1 MTFNEY
7 QIKAQKTDIR
17 QHYGQLNRRL
27 VLSSWGLCEETEEL
41 LNAYLAWDI
50 LTSDSYLLDGFSTS
64 DPSSVIKEAGDC
76 LWYVQSILW
85 ELCIGELCVRQWD
98 TISLYDE
105 ISITEAVAKIQ
116 QELKKLYRDDWGYL
130 SIERRERFLSLF
142 SSYLT
147 KLETML
153 LEVGSSLTEAMELN
167 IEKLYSRKERGVIQG
182 DGDDR

>member
-41 LNAYLAWDI
+41 LNTYSAWDY
-50 LTSDSYLLDGFSTS
+50 LTNESL
-64 DPSSVIKEAGDC
+64 VVKEAGDC

-85 ELCIGELCVRQWD
+85 ELHIGELHVYTKKIQQLDKR
-98 TISLYDE
+98 SLYDE
-105 ISITEAVAKIQ
+105 IFINGIVAKIQ
-116 QELKKLYRDDWGYL
+116 QELKKLHRDDGGYL
-130 SIERRERFLSLF
+130 STERRERFLSLF
-142 SSYLT
+142 SSYLV
-147 KLETML
+147 KLEAIL
-153 LEVGSSLTEAMELN
+153 FDVGSNLTEAMDIN

-182 DGDDR
+182 DGDNR